1 MKKQFIFLIVIV
13 LVIVIIISVNILQK
27 RKEEM
32 TLQSFNAEYE
42 QYLNKEIYG
51 IDIATLINKAIDNN
65 KKNNVEKDEK
75 GFYIDNEQDS
85 ILIDIVM
92 ITNEEK
98 QETTTYKMETIE
110 KVGILAFLSN
120 FNLTTFKGSNVE
132 YHEQTGKIS
141 KITFEQLESIS
152 Y

>member
-13 LVIVIIISVNILQK
+13 LVIIVIISINILQK

-32 TLQSFNAEYE
+32 TIQSFNAEYE

-51 IDIATLINKAIDNN
+51 TDIATLINKAIDNN
-65 KKNNVEKDEK
+65 QRNNIEQDEK
-75 GFYIDNEQDS
+75 GFYIDNGQDS
-85 ILIDIVM
+85 ILINLVM
-92 ITNEEK
+92 ITNEDT
-98 QETTTYKMETIE
+98 QETTTYQMETIE
-110 KVGILAFLSN
+110 KVGILEFLTN
-120 FNLTTFKGSNVE
+120 FNLTTFRSSNVE
-132 YHEQTGKIS
+132 YHQETGKIS